1 MLPALTPPYLP
12 PFFYTLGGGGGRTTI
27 SSGRGMD
34 LNPELRLLAACRDM
48 VQWCSACLSA
58 GCIT

>member
-1 MLPALTPPYLP
+1 M
-12 PFFYTLGGGGGRTTI
+12 GGGSRTAIT
-27 SSGRGMD
+27 SGRGMD
-34 LNPELRLLAACRDM
+34 LNPELMGLKEACSDV

>member
-1 MLPALTPPYLP
+1 MLLSVFFAL
-12 PFFYTLGGGGGRTTI
+12 
-27 SSGRGMD
+27 MV
-34 LNPELRLLAACRDM
+34 ELMRLKEACGDV